1 MTPPSATELSDS
13 TSASVVDLVSAES
26 TDQSPVSRRDVA
38 GGGLTISPA
47 APPPQAGR
55 SHAKVFAEAVLWPL
69 VGFAVLLS
77 VWQFGSWR
85 VADLPSPNETFGDLR
100 HLLATALH
108 DGGPNDKGV
117 GLLLWASLGRVFEGF
132 GLAAI
137 VGVPFGLL
145 VGTSRRAFAA
155 ANPVIQLL
163 RPVSPLAWY
172 PIWLI
177 ITANAPK
184 AAVWVIFITSIWP
197 IVINTAAGAAT
208 VPRDQRNVAKVFHLR
223 RGAYVRHVLLPHTL
237 PSVVTGMRLSMGV
250 AWMVIVASEMLSG
263 TSGIGNYVWNS
274 YNGGNM
280 AHVSAAIILIG
291 SIGLVLDLA
300 FLRLGK
306 AVSTQETH
314 S

>member
-1 MTPPSATELSDS
+1 MTAPSATELVE
-13 TSASVVDLVSAES
+13 TRGAVVDLASPSLDQANHIGAGPPIS
-26 TDQSPVSRRDVA
+26 TQSPV
-38 GGGLTISPA
+38 
-47 APPPQAGR
+47 APPVLTDR
-55 SHAKVFAEAVLWPL
+55 SRITRLVEGLLWPL
-69 VGFAVLLS
+69 VGFAVLIGI
-77 VWQFGSWR
+77 WQFGSWR
-85 VADLPSPNETFGDLR
+85 VADLPSPGETFTDLR
-100 HLLATALH
+100 HLLANAFH

-117 GLLLWASLGRVFEGF
+117 GLLMQASLGRVAKGF

-137 VGVPFGLL
+137 VGIPFGLL
-145 VGTSRRAFAA
+145 VGTNRCAFAA

-177 ITANAPK
+177 ITASAPN

-197 IVINTAAGAAT
+197 IVINTAAGAST
-208 VPRDQRNVAKVFHLR
+208 VPRDQRNVARVFHLR

-237 PSVVTGMRLSMGV
+237 PAIVTGMRLSMGV
-250 AWMVIVASEMLSG
+250 AWMVIVATEMLSA
-263 TSGIGNYVWNS
+263 TSGIGSYVWDS

-280 AHVSAAIILIG
+280 AHVSSAIILIG
-291 SIGLVLDLA
+291 SVGLLLDLV